1 MHECNTE
8 KCFIDSLSIA
18 MGLKV
23 LSYKSAMMPKYH
35 DLKVLHIII
44 QDYDIKMS

>member
-8 KCFIDSLSIA
+8 RCFIDSLSIA
-18 MGLKV
+18 LGLKV
-23 LSYKSAMMPKYH
+23 PSYKSAMMPKYH
-35 DLKVLHIII
+35 DLKVHIII